1 MTLITLT
8 EELDKLNQQ
17 DTEGELILRN
27 DEVVWHLHI
36 SHGKL
41 LYAKDK
47 LHPVRRWDRALKQHC
62 PKWNWSSDSSQLSN
76 NNFWECELLLQGL
89 EQNKLSLIQAKLVIR
104 NVVQECLF
112 ELINC
117 TDTNSDW
124 QPGEQDGSTLCRS
137 VALSNREIQVL
148 LSRATRMQ
156 QQWQAAQLNH
166 LSLTL
171 APSLQQKQNLQELPL
186 SDNYLN
192 GEFTL
197 WDIAWQLEK
206 SVTEVTSSLLPLVEQ
221 GIVQFQETTDT
232 PAPIVKQ
239 PVVPTIKQSFAAT
252 RSLSTTPLQSLKS
265 THQKPL
271 IACIDDSPVLAHS
284 LRKILIPAG
293 YHMLSIQEP
302 MRGFTQLI
310 EHKPDLILLDLL
322 LPNADGYSICKFL
335 RDTPVF
341 KDTPIIILTARNT
354 KIDRAR
360 AKIVGATEFLGKPP
374 EPQELLQTIHKYLT
388 LSINPSTSQVV

>member
-17 DTEGELILRN
+17 DTEGELILGN
-27 DEVVWHLHI
+27 DQVVWHFHI

-62 PKWNWSSDSSQLSN
+62 PKWNWSVDSSQKLSN

-89 EQNKLSLIQAKLVIR
+89 EQNQLSLIQAKLVIR

-124 QPGEQDGSTLCRS
+124 KPGEEDSSTLCRS

-166 LSLTL
+166 LKPTL
-171 APSLQQKQNLQELPL
+171 APSLQQKENLQQLPI

-192 GEFTL
+192 GKFTL

-206 SVTEVTSSLLPLVEQ
+206 SITEVTCSLLPLVEQ

-232 PAPIVKQ
+232 PAPS
-239 PVVPTIKQSFAAT
+239 IKKPIAAT
-252 RSLSTTPLQSLKS
+252 RSLSTTPTQSLKS
-265 THQKPL
+265 AHQKPL

-284 LRKILIPAG
+284 LRKILTPAG

-341 KDTPIIILTARNT
+341 KNTPIIILTARNT

-360 AKIVGATEFLGKPP
+360 ARIVGATEFLGKPP
-374 EPQELLQTIHKYLT
+374 EPQELLQMIQQYLT

>member
-8 EELDKLNQQ
+8 EELDKLNQH
-17 DTEGELILRN
+17 DSEGELILGN
-27 DEVVWHLHI
+27 HQVVWHLHI

-62 PKWNWSSDSSQLSN
+62 PKWNWSFDSSQLSN

-89 EQNKLSLIQAKLVIR
+89 EQNQLSLIQAKLVIR

-124 QPGEQDGSTLCRS
+124 KPSELDSSTLCRS

-148 LSRATRMQ
+148 LSRATRIQ
-156 QQWQAAQLNH
+156 QQWQAVQLNH
-166 LSLTL
+166 LHPTL
-171 APSLQQKQNLQELPL
+171 APSLQQKQNLQQLPV

-192 GEFTL
+192 GKFTL

-206 SVTEVTSSLLPLVEQ
+206 SVAEVTCSLLPLVEQ
-221 GIVQFQETTDT
+221 GIVQFQQTTDT
-232 PAPIVKQ
+232 PAPNVKQ
-239 PVVPTIKQSFAAT
+239 PIAAK
-252 RSLSTTPLQSLKS
+252 RSLSTTPLQSLKFA
-265 THQKPL
+265 HQKPL

-284 LRKILIPAG
+284 LRKILTPAG

-310 EHKPDLILLDLL
+310 EHKPHLILLDLL

-335 RDTPVF
+335 RGTPVF

-374 EPQELLQTIHKYLT
+374 EPQELLQMIHKYLI